1 MDFGHAR
8 REREQE
14 TNYPTVLNP
23 AVLDRAA
30 LDRQALSRDRL
41 LGGFSE
47 AAYRRLAAMELTPE
61 RRRALLDQ
69 LAFPDLP
76 NLVDLVVA
84 DLQEKDS
91 GGFGARKIHAFLT
104 LAQLDACAA
113 RLPNLLGERA
123 FLSDYLQRLVPKSDE
138 DVETP
143 AVRLAYLERLQAFA
157 DRLPP
162 VWNSLKANILYRRLE
177 FDRTQDTYDRE
188 RFLAYLKLPRN
199 AGYIRR
205 DYLRQPGF
213 QGQIVNLREPGGDFP
228 VIREAIQND
237 EPLVRAYL
245 HRFLVD
251 AAGYPEF
258 APYRSEEHTTELQ

>member
-1 MDFGHAR
+1 MKRAIWFSVSLFVSVSVLLGQAPGEVGFIEDFALAADRVAALKELIPGTEEYYYYHCLHFQNTGELEQAAEMLRRWKDRYPHSAKWQDMQNRQVLLRYPADAAPALARIREQLGLDFGHAR

-104 LAQLDACAA
+104 LAQLAACSA
-113 RLPNLLGERA
+113 RLPNLLG
-123 FLSDYLQRLVPKSDE
+123 
-138 DVETP
+138 
-143 AVRLAYLERLQAFA
+143 
-157 DRLPP
+157 
-162 VWNSLKANILYRRLE
+162 
-177 FDRTQDTYDRE
+177 
-188 RFLAYLKLPRN
+188 
-199 AGYIRR
+199 
-205 DYLRQPGF
+205 
-213 QGQIVNLREPGGDFP
+213 
-228 VIREAIQND
+228 
-237 EPLVRAYL
+237 
-245 HRFLVD
+245 
-251 AAGYPEF
+251 
-258 APYRSEEHTTELQ
+258 